1 MAIFAFSD
9 VAISLTL
16 IINALA
22 LSSSKV
28 TQPNLNGH
36 ESTEQLIP
44 SSQSSSESTK
54 NINELE
60 LDQPYLSASAAMN
73 RMRKFHFQFRK
84 YSLLIVFWNVV
95 FLVLMIF
102 VFNSKS

>member
-1 MAIFAFSD
+1 MAIFSFSD

-16 IINALA
+16 LINALA
-22 LSSSKV
+22 LSSSKTV
-28 TQPNLNGH
+28 QQNLNSS

-44 SSQSSSESTK
+44 SSSESTK
-54 NINELE
+54 ANVINELE
-60 LDQPYLSASAAMN
+60 SDEPYLSATAALN

-84 YSLLIVFWNVV
+84 YSFPIAIWNVV